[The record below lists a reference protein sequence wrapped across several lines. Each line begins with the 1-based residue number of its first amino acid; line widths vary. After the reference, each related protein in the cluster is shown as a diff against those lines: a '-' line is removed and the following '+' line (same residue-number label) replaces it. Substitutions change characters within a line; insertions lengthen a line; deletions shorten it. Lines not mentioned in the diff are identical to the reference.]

1 MERRLIAVICADV
14 VGYSKMMGADE
25 AGTLASLKAHRA
37 ALDPV
42 ILNHGGRI
50 VKTTGDGLLLEF
62 PSIVTAV
69 AAAIEVQTLMVS
81 RNAQLPD
88 DRHMRFRIGAHM
100 GDVIVDEND
109 LFGDGVNIAAR
120 IEPLAPPGGIAIS
133 EKAYA
138 EVRRHIKC
146 TFDDTGAHS
155 VKNLQDPV
163 KVWVWR
169 PDASATSAPAGAA
182 AKTKPS
188 GGLAVVGVLPFEN
201 QSANKDDEYFSDGIT
216 EDLINALSR
225 QSIFRVL
232 GRHSTFCFKSRN
244 DNVRLIARELDA
256 TYIVR
261 GSVRRA
267 ASRIRVTAEL
277 LAPEAGEQLWSE
289 RYDRDL
295 DDIFAIQ
302 DEITAGLAA
311 CITPEINRAET
322 RFRARLTDAEL
333 SAWDCFL
340 KGLWHYYAASNNDL
354 LQAAVWFRRA
364 SEHDPTL
371 ATSKAWLAIVMVHA
385 VQVGAMRSTR
395 ELWSEALQ
403 LAQQSVR
410 LDPRSQPAFVAF
422 AFVNA
427 FAGNHDAAIEAG
439 EHAIELNLH
448 EPAARFV
455 LGQSY
460 FTAGEH
466 ARALEMFSAA
476 MRLSPNH
483 PDMYHWAAMSAFSQF
498 LLGNYEA
505 AVSWARKAL
514 YGNAGHLQVLGVRA
528 AALAELGRSDE
539 AAQATAEFLAHAPGL
554 TVERHAKNFRWKNP
568 DDIVRYR
575 NGLARAGIPMGRP
588 GSDQNAKN
596 SK

>member
-1 MERRLIAVICADV
+1 MERRLAAVVCADV
-14 VGYSKMMGADE
+14 VGYSRMMGADE

-62 PSIVTAV
+62 SSIVMAV
-69 AAAIEVQTLMVS
+69 TAAIEMQTLMVS
-81 RNAQLPD
+81 RNVQLPD

-138 EVRRHIKC
+138 EVQRHPGFA
-146 TFDDTGAHS
+146 FDNGGEHS
-155 VKNLQDPV
+155 LKNIDAPV
-163 KVWVWR
+163 KIRVWR
-169 PDASATSAPAGAA
+169 PDGPVTSAPESKASK
-182 AKTKPS
+182 AKS
-188 GGLAVVGVLPFEN
+188 GHGVAVVGVLPFEN
-201 QSANKDDEYFSDGIT
+201 HSAHKEDEYFSDGMT

-225 QSIFRVL
+225 QSVFRVL
-232 GRHSTFCFKSRN
+232 ARHSTFRFRGKH
-244 DNVRLIARELDA
+244 DDVRLIARELDA
-256 TYIVR
+256 NYIVR

-267 ASRIRVTAEL
+267 QNKVRVTAEL
-277 LAPEAGEQLWSE
+277 LAPESGEQLWSE

-295 DDIFAIQ
+295 DDLFAIQ
-302 DEITAGLAA
+302 DEITTSLAA
-311 CITPEINRAET
+311 CITPEINRAESLT
-322 RFRARLTDAEL
+322 RARLTDAEL

-340 KGLWHYYAASNNDL
+340 KGLWHYYAASNSDL
-354 LQAAVWFRRA
+354 LEATAWFRRA
-364 SEHDPTL
+364 GERDPAL
-371 ATSKAWLAIVMVHA
+371 ATSKAWLAIVLVHA
-385 VQVGAMRSTR
+385 VQVGAVRSSR
-395 ELWSEALQ
+395 ELWSEAIQ
-403 LAQQSVR
+403 LAQQAVR
-410 LDPRSQPAFVAF
+410 LDPRSQVAFVAY

-427 FAGNHDAAIEAG
+427 FAGNYDAAIEAG
-439 EHAIELNLH
+439 EHAIALNVH
-448 EPAARFV
+448 EPSARFV
-455 LGQSY
+455 LGQCY

-476 MRLSPNH
+476 MRLSPNS
-483 PDMYHWAAMSAFSQF
+483 PDMYHWAAMSAFSHF
-498 LLGNYEA
+498 LLGNHDG

-539 AAQATAEFLAHAPGL
+539 SAKAAAEFMAHAPGL
-554 TVERHAKNFRWKNP
+554 TVERHVRNFRWKNP
-568 DDIVRYR
+568 ADVARYR
-575 NGLARAGIPMGRP
+575 DALTTAGIPTG
-588 GSDQNAKN
+588 
-596 SK
+596 